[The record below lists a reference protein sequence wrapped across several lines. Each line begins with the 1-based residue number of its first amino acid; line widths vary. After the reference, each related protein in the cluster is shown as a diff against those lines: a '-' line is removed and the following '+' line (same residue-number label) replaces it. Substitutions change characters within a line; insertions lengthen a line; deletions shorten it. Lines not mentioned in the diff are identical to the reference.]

1 MSGRFPVSGAILN
14 WLPKYSGKGY
24 EAFYKRFPKYGEWI
38 AGSVHPTICQIQAL
52 ATFSNVPLGYIYLKN
67 PPQLSDKEITDF
79 RRLNGEIPDRPYSP
93 ELRDTIYDMQIRQ
106 DWLSQYRKLNL
117 GIDALSYVGG
127 FSKHMDSRSLVH
139 QAYSLLN
146 IEAGWQIGIADPF
159 TYIRER
165 IEAIG
170 VTVFVN
176 GIVGSN
182 TRRKLS
188 VDEFRGFTLI
198 DSYAPVIFINGA
210 DSNHGRLF
218 TIIHEF
224 CHILLGEEG
233 VTDSSSE
240 PYCNSFAGE
249 FLVPESRFIPVWN
262 EHLEDYETVAKRFKV
277 SEYVI
282 YRIALEHGY
291 ITRIQ
296 YHRLVERFNQR
307 LQSLPERETRG
318 GGDFYVTAHARLGES
333 FSRTVVKASRAGE
346 LAYRDAYE
354 LLGLRGST
362 FTKYVN
368 EYSF

>member
-1 MSGRFPVSGAILN
+1 M
-14 WLPKYSGKGY
+14 
-24 EAFYKRFPKYGEWI
+24 
-38 AGSVHPTICQIQAL
+38 
-52 ATFSNVPLGYIYLKN
+52 
-67 PPQLSDKEITDF
+67 
-79 RRLNGEIPDRPYSP
+79 
-93 ELRDTIYDMQIRQ
+93 
-106 DWLSQYRKLNL
+106 
-117 GIDALSYVGG
+117 GG
-127 FSKHMDSRSLVH
+127 CL
-139 QAYSLLN
+139 
-146 IEAGWQIGIADPF
+146 
-159 TYIRER
+159 
-165 IEAIG
+165 
-170 VTVFVN
+170 
-176 GIVGSN
+176 
-182 TRRKLS
+182 
-188 VDEFRGFTLI
+188 
-198 DSYAPVIFINGA
+198 
-210 DSNHGRLF
+210 RLF
-218 TIIHEF
+218 MSF
-224 CHILLGEEG
+224 VGEEG

-333 FSRTVVKASRAGE
+333 FSRTVVKAARAGE

-362 FTKYVN
+362 FIKYVN

>member
-176 GIVGSN
+176 GIVGSK

-188 VDEFRGFTLI
+188 VDELI
-198 DSYAPVIFINGA
+198 DSYAPIIFINGA

-318 GGDFYVTAHARLGES
+318 GGDFYVTAHARLWES
-333 FSRTVVKASRAGE
+333 FSRGVVKAARAGE

>member
-1 MSGRFPVSGAILN
+1 
-14 WLPKYSGKGY
+14 
-24 EAFYKRFPKYGEWI
+24 
-38 AGSVHPTICQIQAL
+38 
-52 ATFSNVPLGYIYLKN
+52 
-67 PPQLSDKEITDF
+67 
-79 RRLNGEIPDRPYSP
+79 
-93 ELRDTIYDMQIRQ
+93 MQIRQ

-333 FSRTVVKASRAGE
+333 FSRTVVKAARAGE

>member
-176 GIVGSN
+176 G
-182 TRRKLS
+182 
-188 VDEFRGFTLI
+188 
-198 DSYAPVIFINGA
+198 A

-333 FSRTVVKASRAGE
+333 FSRTVVKAARAGE